1 MASTPVQPTPI
12 WISLREAG
20 ELVRQKYLSPARTG
34 QLLVE
39 WLHAKLV
46 RWRYVDIQNNSGVS
60 SETVLSG
67 FWRPAGPAI
76 DWEGSSAARRVEP
89 PPVAG
94 ARGGVLPGG

>member
-1 MASTPVQPTPI
+1 MAQPTAQPI
-12 WISLREAG
+12 PTWISLREAH

-39 WLHAKLV
+39 WLHAGLV
-46 RWRYVDIQNNSGVS
+46 RWRYADIQNNSGVS
-60 SETVLSG
+60 TETVLSR
-67 FWRPAGPAI
+67 FWRPAPAI

>member
-1 MASTPVQPTPI
+1 MAQAPVQLTPPEL
-12 WISLREAG
+12 SLLEGR
-20 ELVRQKYLSPARTG
+20 ELVRQKYLSSARAG

>member
-1 MASTPVQPTPI
+1 VASTPVQPTPI

-46 RWRYVDIQNNSGVS
+46 RWRYVEIQNNSGIS
-60 SETVLSG
+60 TETVLSE
-67 FWRPAGPAI
+67 FWQPAGLAT
-76 DWEGSSAARRVEP
+76 DWEGSWTARKVEP
-89 PPVAG
+89 RAAA

>member
-1 MASTPVQPTPI
+1 MAQAPVQLTPPEP
-12 WISLREAG
+12 SLLEGR
-20 ELVRQKYLSPARTG
+20 ELVRQKYLSPARAG

-39 WLHAKLV
+39 WLAAGLI
-46 RWRYVDIQNNSGVS
+46 RWQYADIQNNSGVS
-60 SETVLSG
+60 TEIVLDG
-67 FWRPAGPAI
+67 FWQPAGLAI